1 MRRLLL
7 ALASLLLLLAAALC
21 SAQRPPPTVTVRTAQ
36 GLVRGGVRGGGVGSV
51 AEFKG
56 LPFALPPTG
65 AAGRFRPP
73 RTPAQSWAGVRDATQ
88 FRPNCLSDGF
98 GRDPTGIGDEDCL
111 YLNVYA
117 PASRP
122 AKPLPVLFWIHGGG
136 FQGGGANDTI
146 LNGTWAVALSRNELI
161 VVTSNYRLN
170 IWGWLASD
178 HLRSRDAAQNS
189 TGNYGIQD
197 NRAAMLWT
205 RENIAAFGGDPGR
218 VLIVGQS
225 AGSALVS
232 CHLTRRQ
239 SWPYFSAAGLE
250 SGAYYTGPTVSGAEP
265 QFQALLKHL
274 DCPPAARGSSTEAVD
289 CLVNTPT
296 SQIVAANEYFQ
307 KHSPSTGVGGASPA
321 AAVAALLYR
330 LAGWLAG
337 WLAG

>member
-1 MRRLLL
+1 MRRLLV
-7 ALASLLLLLAAALC
+7 ALLPVLIAALC
-21 SAQRPPPTVTVRTAQ
+21 SAQHPSPSTVTVRTVQ
-36 GLVRGGVRGGGVGSV
+36 GLVRGSVRGGDADGV

-56 LPFALPPTG
+56 IPFALPPTG

-73 RTPAQSWAGVRDATQ
+73 RTPAQSWTGVRDATQ

-98 GRDPTGIGDEDCL
+98 GRDPAGIGDEDCL
-111 YLNVYA
+111 YLNVYC

-136 FQGGGANDTI
+136 FQGGGANDTT
-146 LNGTWAVALSRNELI
+146 LNGTWDVALSRNELI

-178 HLRSRDAAQNS
+178 HLRARDVVQNS

-205 RENIAAFGGDPGR
+205 RENIAAFGGDPSR
-218 VLIVGQS
+218 VFIVGQS

-250 SGAYYTGPTVSGAEP
+250 SGVSTA
-265 QFQALLKHL
+265 
-274 DCPPAARGSSTEAVD
+274 
-289 CLVNTPT
+289 
-296 SQIVAANEYFQ
+296 
-307 KHSPSTGVGGASPA
+307 
-321 AAVAALLYR
+321 
-330 LAGWLAG
+330 
-337 WLAG
+337 